1 MDLLGREEVNYRR
14 IESLRKD
21 MAGIQDQ
28 IQRVVIAHILDVRK
42 MLETRQKERFFELMR
57 RSMQQENNWFSKQGG

>member
-1 MDLLGREEVNYRR
+1 
-14 IESLRKD
+14 